1 MSAACLTFDSMLSH
15 IFPTVLNSDIVKI
28 LFLALSR
35 KKKEKTRYCSHARP
49 AQFFF
54 FEIRHCTVIH
64 CDAGGVLLIDL

>member
-15 IFPTVLNSDIVKI
+15 IFPTVLNSDVVKI

-54 FEIRHCTVIH
+54 SKFVTVRLYTVMLEVS
-64 CDAGGVLLIDL
+64 C